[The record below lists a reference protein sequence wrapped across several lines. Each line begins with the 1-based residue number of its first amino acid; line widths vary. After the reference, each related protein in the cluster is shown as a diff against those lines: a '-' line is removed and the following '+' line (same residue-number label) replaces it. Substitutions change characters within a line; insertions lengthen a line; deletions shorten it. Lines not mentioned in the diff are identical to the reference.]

1 MTFFNCLALEPI
13 KKESILR
20 RRLRNSPPVRPS
32 GGPQHLR
39 HPANKRKSPETDF
52 IISPLTRTCGHDTHP
67 EIFVKLIRVARGL
80 FSKTQGGEREFDF

>member
-1 MTFFNCLALEPI
+1 MTLFNCLALEPI

-39 HPANKRKSPETDF
+39 HPANKLLSGETQV
-52 IISPLTRTCGHDTHP
+52 TRD
-67 EIFVKLIRVARGL
+67 GL
-80 FSKTQGGEREFDF
+80 HQLSVNKDMWS